1 MLKVDNMQGTGII
14 VVNRKKF
21 VYKRGIIFF
30 VIWVFCAH
38 GACLYLRC
46 TYISNV

>member
-1 MLKVDNMQGTGII
+1 MQGTDIGVI
-14 VVNRKKF
+14 NRKKF
-21 VYKRGIIFF
+21 VYKRGIFF

>member
-21 VYKRGIIFF
+21 VYKRGIFF
-30 VIWVFCAH
+30 
-38 GACLYLRC
+38 L
-46 TYISNV
+46 

>member
-21 VYKRGIIFF
+21 EYKRGIIFGTS
-30 VIWVFCAH
+30 
-38 GACLYLRC
+38 GAFIGMVRSLYPR
-46 TYISNV
+46 

>member
-21 VYKRGIIFF
+21 VYKRGIFF
-30 VIWVFCAH
+30 CNMGLLRTWCVPISTMYI
-38 GACLYLRC
+38 YL
-46 TYISNV
+46 

>member
-21 VYKRGIIFF
+21 EYKRDIIF
-30 VIWVFCAH
+30 
-38 GACLYLRC
+38 L
-46 TYISNV
+46 